1 MLNGRNITSLSE
13 LRALV
18 GTQVIFQGQN
28 TLLIDVVELRVLK
41 NVVFFRGLMVK
52 FLFLRKEGDTIFM
65 IRIMKNPEFEFKA
78 PISKVGGEHL
88 SLLEHNLVWR
98 GNCSFTLWNLP
109 EYLNDLKRAEL
120 ALEKEKNRREW
131 KLKNIGFG

>member
-1 MLNGRNITSLSE
+1 MLNGQNITSLTE

-18 GTQVIFQGQN
+18 GTQVIYQGDN
-28 TLLIDVVELRVLK
+28 TLLIDVLELRVRK
-41 NVVFFRGLMVK
+41 NVVHFRGRTVK
-52 FLFLRKEGDTIFM
+52 FLLLRNEGDTIFT
-65 IRIMKNPEFEFKA
+65 KKVVLNPEFEFKA

-88 SLLEHNLVWR
+88 SLLENNLVWR

-109 EYLNDLKRAEL
+109 EYLDDLKRAEL

-131 KLKNIGFG
+131 KLKKFGCG

>member
-28 TLLIDVVELRVLK
+28 TLLIDVLELRVRK
-41 NVVFFRGLMVK
+41 NVVFFRGRMVK

-88 SLLEHNLVWR
+88 SLLENNLVWR

-109 EYLNDLKRAEL
+109 EYLDDLKRAEL

-131 KLKNIGFG
+131 KLKKFGCG